1 MKRKIIVIAP
11 HPDDETLGCG
21 GTILRHRDAGDEV
34 HWLIVTAMAAAQGF
48 SIERIAAR
56 EAEIDAVAH
65 RYRFASVNR
74 LMFPA
79 TRLDVIPMGD
89 LVRAI
94 GEVLAKISPEIV
106 YLPFRGDV
114 HTDHAMVSDATLSC
128 LKWFRLASVRRIL
141 AYETLSETEFG
152 INPDSLGF
160 RPNVFMDVHA
170 HLSEKSE
177 ILGIFADEI
186 RAFPFPRSIDA
197 VRALALLRG
206 ATAGCG
212 AAEAFMLLKEII

>member
-1 MKRKIIVIAP
+1 MSVADRRGGRYTGHATTSDGCGAVVGNDLEVRPDAVIIAP
-11 HPDDETLGCG
+11 VSAA
-21 GTILRHRDAGDEV
+21 GTAAGLEC
-34 HWLIVTAMAAAQGF
+34 A
-48 SIERIAAR
+48 
-56 EAEIDAVAH
+56 IDADAERCAH
-65 RYRFASVNR
+65 
-74 LMFPA
+74 
-79 TRLDVIPMGD
+79 
-89 LVRAI
+89 LV
-94 GEVLAKISPEIV
+94 
-106 YLPFRGDV
+106 F
-114 HTDHAMVSDATLSC
+114 DAAVSC